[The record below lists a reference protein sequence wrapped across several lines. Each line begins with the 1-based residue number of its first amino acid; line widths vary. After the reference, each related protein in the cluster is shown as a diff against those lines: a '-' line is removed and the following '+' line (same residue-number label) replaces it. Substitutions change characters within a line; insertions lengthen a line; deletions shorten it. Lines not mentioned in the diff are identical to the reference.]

1 MNSTILKEA
10 QAASAQRAKYK
21 MIFIYFLPIVILAA
35 SIFLAVYGSRDNSS
49 YDEDAVIVLGYGSK
63 GKKIPVMLKKRLDK
77 AVEYHAK
84 NPDSIIVVSGGRGN
98 EIKESEAAVM
108 EEYLLSEGVPSDRI
122 IKEDKSRTTVENF
135 KLSADLLREKFGTDY
150 SAVIITNV
158 FHIYRSEK
166 YAKASG
172 MAVKHIG
179 AETDRR
185 YILWIYIREVA
196 MLVQMMFIKGRKFR

>member
-1 MNSTILKEA
+1 MTPKEA
-10 QAASAQRAKYK
+10 QAASVQQEKHK
-21 MIFIYFLPIVILAA
+21 MIIIYFLLIVILVT
-35 SIFLAVYGSRDNSS
+35 SISLAVYGGSDNSS

-63 GKKIPVMLKKRLDK
+63 GKKIPVMLKNRLDK
-77 AVEYHAK
+77 AVEYHSK
-84 NPDSIIVVSGGRGN
+84 NPDAIIVVSGGRGN
-98 EIKESEAAVM
+98 GIKSSEAAVM
-108 EEYLLSEGVPSDRI
+108 EEYLLSEGVSPERI

-135 KLSADLLREKFGTDY
+135 KLSADLLREKLGTDY
-150 SAVIITNV
+150 TAVIITNV

-179 AETDRR
+179 AETDKR

-196 MLVQMMFIKGRKFR
+196 MLVQMLFIKGRKFR